1 MVATLAEVAPEGIL
15 LAGGGRAILLQLAY
29 PAIGRGVARHSD
41 FDSRPLDRLHGTLAY
56 VYALANGTEADI
68 AAVRQAVNRA
78 HVPVRGD
85 GYSAMDARLQLWVA
99 ATLYDSGTR
108 VYELVFGAL
117 DDASA
122 DRVYREYA
130 RLGTEL
136 QMPADLW
143 PRDRAAFAT
152 YFEATLGTLAVDEE
166 VHDVARKLLG
176 RRPLVRFISVGLL
189 PPRVRELFGYSWND
203 RDERRFARLV
213 HRSAAIY
220 RVLPRWI
227 RHAPQRLYLRRVR
240 RRDAGLRRL
249 RRR

>member
-1 MVATLAEVAPEGIL
+1 MVKTLAEVAPEGIL

-68 AAVRQAVNRA
+68 AAVRKAVNRA
-78 HVPVRGD
+78 HAPVRGD
-85 GYSAMDARLQLWVA
+85 GYNAMDARLQLWVA

-117 DDASA
+117 DEDSA
-122 DRVYREYA
+122 DTVYREYA

-136 QMPADLW
+136 QMPAELW
-143 PRDRAAFAT
+143 PPDRAAFAR
-152 YFEATLGTLAVDEE
+152 YFEATLTTLVVDDE
-166 VHDVARKLLG
+166 VQDVAKRLLG
-176 RRPLVRFISVGLL
+176 RRPLVRFVSVGLL
-189 PPRVRELFGYSWND
+189 PPRMRGLFGYSWSD
-203 RDERRFARLV
+203 RDERRFAQLV
-213 HRSAAIY
+213 RRSAAVY

-227 RHAPQRLYLRRVR
+227 RHAPQGYY
-240 RRDAGLRRL
+240 LRRL